1 MDTQIDHAH
10 MRIKTLGKER
20 SKWER
25 GIPWHQTIKALSRE
39 RVSAQLRNNLMH
51 VRAGCMIIQSNNRSI
66 NHKVTQVGPPPKPV
80 YFCMT

>member
-1 MDTQIDHAH
+1 MYTQIDHAH

-51 VRAGCMIIQSNNRSI
+51 VREQD
-66 NHKVTQVGPPPKPV
+66 V
-80 YFCMT
+80 